1 MPKSFPCLACGA
13 SVTAEPGAE
22 VMPCPYCDTTLSIP
36 VHLRRAP
43 TVEPVVPQKPR
54 DPFEAA
60 AQVRLDEKARERSA
74 KESELL
80 SETLRRAQPIAT
92 QAAKFY
98 NFWVLAKYS
107 LPGILVGLVVLCL
120 LSCAALAG
128 ITIFFA
134 QR

>member
-1 MPKSFPCLACGA
+1 MPTSFPCIACGA
-13 SVTAEPGAE
+13 PVVAEPGAE

-36 VHLRRAP
+36 LHLRRAP
-43 TVEPVVPQKPR
+43 AAGPDIPQKPR

-80 SETLRRAQPIAT
+80 SETLRRAQPIAA
-92 QAAKFY
+92 QAAKVY
-98 NFWVLAKYS
+98 NFWVLAKYY
-107 LPGILVGLVVLCL
+107 LPGILIGLVVLCL
-120 LSCAALAG
+120 LSCAAIAG
-128 ITIFFA
+128 ITIYFA